1 MGAGARE
8 PVQLTLALSH
18 PESLA
23 PEDFVAGPSNAA
35 ALGMVERW
43 PDWPARMLALVGP
56 RGSGKSHLAAIWA
69 TRAGARTI
77 AASTLDEAA
86 APAALASGAVVVED
100 VAAGAVNERAL
111 FHLLNIAHEEQGF
124 VLLTAQS
131 APAGWTLQLA
141 DLASR
146 LRAVPV
152 VTVGPPDETLFRTV
166 LVKLFAD
173 RQLTVDEALLVYL
186 ERRVE
191 RSLVA
196 AQAIVTALDREG
208 LRQQRPVTRALAAEI
223 LDAQDGVVRG

>member
-8 PVQLTLALSH
+8 PVQLTFALSH

-23 PEDFVAGPSNAA
+23 REDFVAGPSNAA

-56 RGSGKSHLAAIWA
+56 CGSGKSHLAAIWA

-77 AASTLDEAA
+77 AASALDEAA

-100 VAAGAVNERAL
+100 VAIGAVNERAL
-111 FHLLNIAHEEQGF
+111 FHLLNIAHEEQGY

-131 APAGWTLQLA
+131 APASWTLRLA
-141 DLASR
+141 DLTSR

-196 AQAIVTALDREG
+196 AQAVVAALDREG
-208 LRQQRPVTRALAAEI
+208 LRQRRPVTRALAAEI
-223 LDAQDGVVRG
+223 LDAQDGVIRG

>member
-8 PVQLTLALSH
+8 PVQLTLALGH

-23 PEDFVAGPSNAA
+23 REDFVAGPSNAT
-35 ALGMVERW
+35 ALGMIERW

-77 AASTLDEAA
+77 AAGALDEAA
-86 APAALASGAVVVED
+86 APAALGTGAVVVED
-100 VAAGAVNERAL
+100 VVAGAVNERAL
-111 FHLLNIAHEEQGF
+111 FHLLNIAHEEQGY

-131 APAGWTLQLA
+131 APASWILGLA
-141 DLASR
+141 DLTSR

-152 VTVGPPDETLFRTV
+152 ITIGPPDETLFRTV

-196 AQAIVTALDREG
+196 AQAIVAALDREG
-208 LRQQRPVTRALAAEI
+208 LRQRRPVTRALAAEI
-223 LDAQDGVVRG
+223 LDAQDGVIRG